1 MLTSERRALII
12 ERLRVEGR
20 IIAKALAEELSLSE
34 DTIRKDLREMAAD
47 GLLARVHGGALPMS
61 PELPNFET
69 RRGVAAPEKRL
80 LGERAAG
87 LVSPGQTIF
96 IDGGTTNA
104 ELARAL
110 PRHFAFTVVTHSPT
124 IAMELEHHPTAQV
137 ILIGGHLFKHSMVAT
152 GAEALKTI
160 SRIRPDIFFLGVTA
174 VHPHHGFSTG
184 DYEEA
189 VIKRE
194 IASQSRDTWVLLTS
208 AKLDALSPIT
218 VMPIEAASGV
228 IVPDSV
234 DGIHLKMLQETGI
247 SILTTGPV
255 RA

>member
-12 ERLRVEGR
+12 DRLRTDGR
-20 IIAKALAEELSLSE
+20 IVAKQLAEELSLSE

-47 GLLARVHGGALPMS
+47 GLLARVHGGALPVS
-61 PELPNFET
+61 PELPNFEA
-69 RRGVAAPEKRL
+69 RRSVASAEKRR

-87 LVSPGQTIF
+87 LVQPGQTIF

-104 ELARAL
+104 ELARKL
-110 PRHFAFTVVTHSPT
+110 PRHFGFTIFTHSPS
-124 IAMELEHHPTAQV
+124 IAMELEHHPTAEV
-137 ILIGGHLFKHSMVAT
+137 ILIGGRLFRHSMVVT
-152 GAEALKTI
+152 GAEALKSI

-189 VIKRE
+189 AIKRE
-194 IASQSRDTWVLLTS
+194 IAAQSRDTWVLLTS

-218 VMPIEAASGV
+218 IMPITSATGVVLQDGAEEA
-228 IVPDSV
+228 
-234 DGIHLKMLQETGI
+234 HLKMLQETGVD
-247 SILTTGPV
+247 ILTTGSTG
-255 RA
+255 